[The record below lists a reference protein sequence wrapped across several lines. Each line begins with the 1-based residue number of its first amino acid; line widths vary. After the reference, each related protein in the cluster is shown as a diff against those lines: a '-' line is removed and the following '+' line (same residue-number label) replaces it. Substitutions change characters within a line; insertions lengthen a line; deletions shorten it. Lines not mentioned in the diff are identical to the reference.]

1 MTSTSRVAE
10 LGRQFFRERPPLSLS
25 WSWRTAILL
34 YGAVE
39 LGAVTGDA
47 ELTDAVADFFRN
59 PKHARVRI
67 RRSDAAACALPAIAL
82 YEATGERA
90 GLALAERAA
99 EYLVRAPAASSG
111 AIYHLGTELWAK
123 PLPNSVWADSL
134 MMAGVTLARLARV
147 KDDVA
152 MRGRALSMAF
162 AFARELMDPM
172 SGLYKHARIPS
183 LDITF
188 PEGDCYWLRGN
199 GWILAAASD
208 IAESLDLDASER
220 AAFARIVSPA
230 AESLVREMQ
239 PDGSLP
245 NVIELG
251 RIGHPRSIESSGTA
265 LVAAGILGLARQG
278 LVHHALVPSAVRAG
292 NAAFSCVTR
301 DARDGLV
308 LRNTKGPTNAGPS
321 WSYAFVPESPNADYG
336 IGALM
341 LAAAERITSSAAG
354 LCPEEAEP
362 QAQLRSSAA

>member
-1 MTSTSRVAE
+1 
-10 LGRQFFRERPPLSLS
+10 
-25 WSWRTAILL
+25 
-34 YGAVE
+34 VE
-39 LGAVTGDA
+39 LGAATGDA

-99 EYLVRAPAASSG
+99 QYLVHAPASPNG
-111 AIYHLGTELWAK
+111 AIFHLGTELWAK
-123 PLPNSVWADSL
+123 PLPNSVWADSM

-147 KDDVA
+147 KDDSA

-162 AFARELMDPM
+162 AFARELRDPA

-183 LDITF
+183 LGVSF
-188 PEGDCYWLRGN
+188 PEGDFHWLRGN
-199 GWILAAASD
+199 GWVLAAASD
-208 IAESLDLDASER
+208 MAESIDLDASER
-220 AAFARIVSPA
+220 AAFADIVAPA
-230 AESLVREMQ
+230 AETLVREMQ

-251 RIGHPRSIESSGTA
+251 RIGRPLPIESSGTA
-265 LVAAGILGLARQG
+265 LVATGILGLTRQG
-278 LVHHALVPSAVRAG
+278 LVSRALVPHALRAA

-301 DARDGLV
+301 DARDRLV

-321 WSYAFVPESPNADYG
+321 WSYGLVPESPNADYG
-336 IGALM
+336 VGALM
-341 LAAAERITSSAAG
+341 LAAAEQVTSSAE
-354 LCPEEAEP
+354 LPEP
-362 QAQLRSSAA
+362 LRPPSAA